1 MSTSM
6 LPSIAA
12 TAATPSYRF
21 PRSLL
26 ILLSF
31 VLFIIGGVGFA
42 YYLENQRIVEI
53 SARERIST
61 IADLKAQEI
70 SRWLMERKQDADTLY
85 FNRLDTTLQTFLK
98 NPTTPRL
105 REKTFNRLVSLARNS
120 GYQAIAL
127 LDTDGRVVLS
137 LPAAD
142 LYSPAMSLESET
154 MDFIQQALGTRQVV
168 FSGLYGEGTLRLDF
182 IVPLLTERGREAPPV
197 GALILR
203 LDPETTLFP
212 LIQSWPTPNPM
223 ANILMANREDN
234 RVLFLSEWEDRSSAP
249 LAVGIP
255 LINTAP
261 FVPDQKPPNDT
272 DGKEVEGTDYRG
284 LEVLAAIRNIP
295 DSPWYL
301 VAMLKTQK
309 INTAIRHSAFKTLS
323 VVMLLM
329 LVAGLFIW
337 VIWHRRV
344 EAVLRQVNLSLSQ
357 EINERK
363 FYEVQ
368 LEWQANY
375 DALTQLP
382 NRHLLQDR
390 LQCAITHARRT
401 KQHFAVLFLDLDRF
415 KNVNDG
421 LGHPVGDTL
430 LKAVTTRLKSTVR
443 EEDTVSRL
451 GGDEFVIV
459 LERLEREEG
468 AATVARKVLKA
479 LEPACAIEGYEF
491 FITASIGISLFPKDG
506 SEPEIL
512 LKHADI
518 AMYHAKEQGGN
529 NFQFY
534 AQDMNIRTLERL
546 ALENNLRYALERGE
560 LELYYQPQVSLKNGN
575 VIGMEALLRWRHPKL
590 GMVSPTEFIPLAEET
605 GLIVPIGAWVIKTA
619 CTQLKTWQQEGLP
632 VQFVAVNLSPRQFM
646 QKDLLNQIA
655 DILEETQLD
664 ASCLELEITE
674 GLIMRDVDSAV
685 MTLQALKMMHVQ
697 IAIDD
702 FGTGYSSLNYLKR
715 FPLDRLKIDK
725 SFINDINND
734 PNDAAIALAVIAM
747 AHSLQLK
754 VIAEGVENEQQLIF
768 LKSRRCDDVQGYYFS
783 RPLPSAE
790 AGTLLRENRRIH

>member
-1 MSTSM
+1 M

-12 TAATPSYRF
+12 TAAIPSYRF

-31 VLFIIGGVGFA
+31 VLFIIGGIGFA
-42 YYLENQRIVEI
+42 YYLENQRIVEM

-85 FNRLDTTLQTFLK
+85 FSRLDTTLQTFLT
-98 NPTTPRL
+98 NPTTPGL

-127 LDTDGRVVLS
+127 LDSDGRVVLS
-137 LPAAD
+137 LPSAD
-142 LYSPAMSLESET
+142 LYSPAMSLESQT

-182 IVPLLTERGREAPPV
+182 IVPLLTDRGREAPPV

-212 LIQSWPTPNPM
+212 LIQSWPTPHPM
-223 ANILMANREDN
+223 ADILMANREDN
-234 RVLFLSEWEDRSSAP
+234 RVLFLSEWEDRPSAP
-249 LAVGIP
+249 LAVGLP
-255 LINTAP
+255 LTNTAP
-261 FVPDQKPPNDT
+261 FTLDQKLSDGAA
-272 DGKEVEGTDYRG
+272 GKEVEGTDYRG
-284 LEVLAAIRNIP
+284 LEVVAAIRDIP
-295 DSPWYL
+295 DSQWYL
-301 VAMLKTQK
+301 VAMLKAQK
-309 INTAIRHSAFKTLS
+309 ISAAIRHNAFKTLS
-323 VVMLLM
+323 IVMLLM

-337 VIWHRRV
+337 VIWHKKV

-357 EINERK
+357 EINERR

-430 LKAVTTRLKSTVR
+430 LKAVATRLKNTVR
-443 EEDTVSRL
+443 EEDTVARL

-468 AATVARKVLKA
+468 AATVARKALKA
-479 LEPACAIEGYEF
+479 LEPACSIEDYEF
-491 FITASIGISLFPKDG
+491 FITSSIGISLFPKDG

-534 AQDMNIRTLERL
+534 AQDMNVRTLERL

-560 LELYYQPQVSLKNGN
+560 LELHYQPQVSLRSGN
-575 VIGMEALLRWRHPKL
+575 VISMEALLRWRHPKL
-590 GMVSPTEFIPLAEET
+590 GMIPPTEFIPLAEET
-605 GLIVPIGAWVIKTA
+605 GLIVPIGTWVIKTA

-632 VQFVAVNLSPRQFM
+632 IQFVAVNLSPRQFM
-646 QKDLLNQIA
+646 QKDLLSQIA
-655 DILEETQLD
+655 DILEETELD

-674 GLIMRDVDSAV
+674 GLIMRDVDSAI
-685 MTLQALKMMHVQ
+685 MTLQALKLMQVQ

-768 LKSRRCDDVQGYYFS
+768 LKSRRCDDMQGYYFS
-783 RPLPSAE
+783 RPLPAAE
-790 AGTLLRENRRIH
+790 ARTLLRENRRMH